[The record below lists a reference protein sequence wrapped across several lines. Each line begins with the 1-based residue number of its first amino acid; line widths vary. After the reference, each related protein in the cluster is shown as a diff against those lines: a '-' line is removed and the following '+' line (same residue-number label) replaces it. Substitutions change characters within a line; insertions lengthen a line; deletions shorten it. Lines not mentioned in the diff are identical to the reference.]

1 MAVVVFFI
9 HYFYLLHF
17 SFVIV
22 DIRSVVLNLFDLKAP
37 HRPTQ
42 YSKDLNLCELM
53 FILKLKLLY

>member
-1 MAVVVFFI
+1 MAVVFFI

-22 DIRSVVLNLFDLKAP
+22 DIRSVVLNRFDLKAP
-37 HRPTQ
+37 HCPTQ